1 LLPFVD
7 VAGSSGQTRA
17 LVLLAV
23 ALLIGGLLT
32 GFLSGLLGIG
42 GGGIVAPILYEVFG
56 AIGVDPAVRMHCAVG
71 TALAVMIPTSI
82 RSFMAH
88 KARGGVDMIAWRR
101 LGVGVVAGVVLGT
114 LVASISPG
122 TLLKWVWVAFA
133 TGMSLKL
140 VLGKEQWHLGSEL
153 PRAPLTE
160 LYGGFVG
167 VIGTLLSIGGGAFI
181 NTFMTLYGRSM
192 QTAVG
197 TASGIGPLIA
207 IPGTIGF
214 IWAGLGVPARPELSI
229 GYVNLVGLVLVGA
242 TSVLAAPWGV
252 RLAHGISR
260 RALELAFAAMLSTIG
275 LRFLWSLVL

>member
-1 LLPFVD
+1 MLDL
-7 VAGSSGQTRA
+7 AGASGSGRA
-17 LVLLAV
+17 LLLLAI
-23 ALLIGGLLT
+23 ALLIGGLVT

-56 AIGVDPAVRMHCAVG
+56 IIGVDPAVRMHCAVG

-88 KARGGVDMIAWRR
+88 KARGGVDMEAWRR
-101 LGVGVVAGVVLGT
+101 LGVGVVAGVVIGA
-114 LVASISPG
+114 LVASVSPG
-122 TLLKWVWVAFA
+122 TLLKWVWVGFA
-133 TGMSLKL
+133 TVMSLKL
-140 VLGKEQWHLGSEL
+140 VFGKEQWRLGEQL
-153 PRAPLTE
+153 PNAPLTE
-160 LYGGFVG
+160 LYGAFVG
-167 VIGTLLSIGGGAFI
+167 VISTLLSIGGGAFI
-181 NTFMTLYGRSM
+181 NTFMTLYGRTI

-214 IWAGLGVPARPELSI
+214 LWAGLGVAGRPELSL
-229 GYVNLVGLVLVGA
+229 GYVNLVGFVLVGA

-252 RLAHGISR
+252 RLAHGVSR

-275 LRFLWSLVL
+275 LRFLWTLLFE